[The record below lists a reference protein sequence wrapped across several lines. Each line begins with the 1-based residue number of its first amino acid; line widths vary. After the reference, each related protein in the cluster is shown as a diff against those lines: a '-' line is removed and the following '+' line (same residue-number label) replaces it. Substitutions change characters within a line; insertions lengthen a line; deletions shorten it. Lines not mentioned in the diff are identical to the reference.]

1 MKLVACDCGTLLDLE
16 RVPRTPF
23 QSCPSCK
30 AALSEDAVDF
40 MHLEVRD
47 DVNPTKAREPLRA
60 AEVQAVRRRTREL
73 TISGGDTSRIA
84 SLEAEVAN
92 LRARVPEIDHPV

>member
-1 MKLVACDCGTLLDLE
+1 MKLVACDCGALLDLD

-30 AALSEDAVDF
+30 AALSEDAVEF
-40 MHLEVRD
+40 KHFEVRD
-47 DVNPTKAREPLRA
+47 DVNPGKAREPLRA
-60 AEVQAVRRRTREL
+60 AAVESVRRRTAEL
-73 TISGGDTSRIA
+73 TISSGDSSRIA

-92 LRARVPEIDHPV
+92 LWARVPETDHPV